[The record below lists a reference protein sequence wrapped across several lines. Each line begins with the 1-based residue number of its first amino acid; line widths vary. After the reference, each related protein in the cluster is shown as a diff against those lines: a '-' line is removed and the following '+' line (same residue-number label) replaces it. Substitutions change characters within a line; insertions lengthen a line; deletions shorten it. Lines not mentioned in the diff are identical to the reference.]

1 MIELSIREE
10 QAIQLS
16 LLHFFD
22 ELCKKEGYRYFLAYG
37 TLLGAIRDNGFIDWD
52 DDIDLWMLR
61 EDFDKLNSRA
71 REFSTPE
78 YFFQNV
84 ETDIHM
90 PVPGMLRICVNGT
103 YKWPL
108 ECRNKKFNKGIY
120 FDIFPLDFECN
131 DSVENKKKAKKFLI
145 TNSIIWNK
153 LGIKYENMSWKAC
166 LFQKICMLV
175 PKRILN
181 KLGLASYPKRNL
193 SKEKL
198 ICLPTISV
206 YPNKKLYYDDFSSS
220 VLHKFEDM
228 MCPCPVGFQRI
239 LHEIYGDWET
249 PQKTKPRYT
258 KAYLLDEP
266 HQRGGIE

>member
-108 ECRNKKFNKGIY
+108 ECRNKKFNKGI
-120 FDIFPLDFECN
+120 
-131 DSVENKKKAKKFLI
+131 
-145 TNSIIWNK
+145 
-153 LGIKYENMSWKAC
+153 
-166 LFQKICMLV
+166 
-175 PKRILN
+175 
-181 KLGLASYPKRNL
+181 
-193 SKEKL
+193 
-198 ICLPTISV
+198 
-206 YPNKKLYYDDFSSS
+206 
-220 VLHKFEDM
+220 
-228 MCPCPVGFQRI
+228 
-239 LHEIYGDWET
+239 
-249 PQKTKPRYT
+249 
-258 KAYLLDEP
+258 
-266 HQRGGIE
+266 